1 MWWIFHVDLISSTSK
16 ENETHLIEMIIIVK
30 NAQNFH
36 LYLILWNTQKLMN
49 PPT

>member
-1 MWWIFHVDLISSTSK
+1 VK

-36 LYLILWNTQKLMN
+36 LYLIL
-49 PPT
+49 